1 MKVLV
6 FINPVAGIPRDRQRV
21 GEQVVGVLPDDEVQ
35 VVPSGSRS
43 AMLGR
48 LAEEVERG
56 VGLVVAAGGDGT
68 VHDVASVV
76 SGTGSALGI
85 VPIGSGNGFA
95 RGLGIGGSPRQALAA
110 LRSGLDVEIDVG
122 EVNGEPFFC
131 VSGLGFDALVGES
144 FSKSR
149 VRGFFPYLGIAAK
162 ESLQYKP
169 VEVSLRMDDREIV
182 AKVFLVTVANTRQFG
197 SGAIIAPDAD
207 PTDGLLDV
215 VVIRNLN
222 ALEVLLHTPKLF
234 DGSIGSHARV
244 EIYRCRSLRILR
256 SHLGPLHVD
265 GEPIQS
271 GPVLEYTLRPR
282 AIRVRLPRGC
292 DPRTGR

>member
-6 FINPVAGIPRDRQRV
+6 FINPVAGISRDRQRV
-21 GEQVVGVLPDDEVQ
+21 GEHVAETLSGHEVR
-35 VVPSGSRS
+35 VIPTGSRS
-43 AMLGR
+43 AMLKR
-48 LAEEVERG
+48 VAVEVERG
-56 VGLVVAAGGDGT
+56 VGMVVAAGGDGT
-68 VHDVASVV
+68 VHDIASALA
-76 SGTGSALGI
+76 GSATALGI

-95 RGLGIGGSPRQALAA
+95 RGLGIGGSPRQALSV
-110 LRSGLDVEIDVG
+110 LKSGTDVEIDVA
-122 EVNGEPFFC
+122 EMNGEPFFC

-169 VEVSLRMDDREIV
+169 VEVSLYLDDREIV

-222 ALEVLLHTPKLF
+222 ALEMLLHTPRLF
-234 DGSIGSHARV
+234 DGSIESHSRV

-282 AIRVRLPRGC
+282 GVRVRLPRGF